1 MLSVI
6 YNVSFPYMGLHF
18 YISPVALKIGNISI
32 YWYGI
37 IVCLAFI
44 LAFVYVYKNSDR
56 FSLNKES
63 MIDVFLISVVSGII
77 GARLYYVLFFPGDT
91 YLKDP
96 MKIFYINQG
105 GLAIYGGLILG
116 LIAGLV
122 TAKVKKLNVL
132 AVLDVSS
139 IAVLLGQAIG
149 RWGNF
154 FNQEAFGIE
163 AKYFLGM
170 SSQATGGVPV
180 HPCFLYE
187 SLWCLL
193 GFILLHIFSKNRRKY
208 NGQVFLMY
216 VAWYGI
222 ERFIVETL
230 RTDSLMIPYLN
241 VKVSMVVAAVSAII
255 AIILLIVFRNRDN
268 IKSDTNPS
276 AD

>member
-6 YNVSFPYMGLHF
+6 YNVRFPYMGLHF
-18 YISPVALKIGNISI
+18 YISPVAFKIGNTSI
-32 YWYGI
+32 YWYGM

-44 LAFVYVYKNSDR
+44 LAFVYVHKNSYR

-63 MIDVFLISVVSGII
+63 MVDVFLVSVVAGII

-96 MKIFYINQG
+96 IKIFYINQG

-122 TAKVKKLNVL
+122 TAKIKKLNVP
-132 AVLDVSS
+132 AVLDISS

-154 FNQEAFGIE
+154 FNQEAFGTE
-163 AKYFLGM
+163 ANYFLGM

-180 HPCFLYE
+180 HPCFFYE

-193 GFILLHIFSKNRRKY
+193 GFILLHIFSKNNRKY

-241 VKVSMVVAAVSAII
+241 VRVSMVVAAVSAII

>member
-6 YNVSFPYMGLHF
+6 YNVRFPYMGLHF
-18 YISPVALKIGNISI
+18 YISPVAFKIGNISI
-32 YWYGI
+32 YWYGM

-63 MIDVFLISVVSGII
+63 MIDIFLVSVVSGII

-96 MKIFYINQG
+96 IKIFYINQG

-116 LIAGLV
+116 LIAGLI

-132 AVLDVSS
+132 AVLDISS

-163 AKYFLGM
+163 TKYLLGM

-193 GFILLHIFSKNRRKY
+193 GFILLHIFSKNIRKY
-208 NGQVFLMY
+208 DGQIFLMY

-222 ERFIVETL
+222 ERFFVEAL

-241 VKVSMVVAAVSAII
+241 VRVSMVVAAVSAIT

-276 AD
+276 AV

>member
-6 YNVSFPYMGLHF
+6 YNVKFPYMGLHF
-18 YISPVALKIGNISI
+18 NISPVAFKLGNISI

-44 LAFVYVYKNSDR
+44 LAFVYVYKNSHR

-63 MIDVFLISVVSGII
+63 MIDVFLVSVVSGII

-122 TAKVKKLNVL
+122 TAKIKKLNVL
-132 AVLDVSS
+132 AVLDISS

-170 SSQATGGVPV
+170 SSQATGGIPV

-193 GFILLHIFSKNRRKY
+193 GFILFHLFSKNNRKY
-208 NGQVFLMY
+208 NGQIFLMY

-222 ERFIVETL
+222 ERFIVEAL
-230 RTDSLMIPYLN
+230 RTDSLLIPYLN
-241 VKVSMVVAAVSAII
+241 VKVSMVVASVSAII

-268 IKSDTNPS
+268 IKSDTSPS

>member
-6 YNVSFPYMGLHF
+6 YNVRFPYMGLHF
-18 YISPVALKIGNISI
+18 YISPVAFKIGNTSI
-32 YWYGI
+32 YWYGM

-44 LAFVYVYKNSDR
+44 LAFVYVYKNSYR
-56 FSLNKES
+56 FSLNKEN
-63 MIDVFLISVVSGII
+63 MVDVFLASVVFGII

-91 YLKDP
+91 YVKDP
-96 MKIFYINQG
+96 IKIFYINQG

-122 TAKVKKLNVL
+122 TAKIKKLNVP
-132 AVLDVSS
+132 AVLDISS

-154 FNQEAFGIE
+154 FNQEAFGTE
-163 AKYFLGM
+163 ANYFLGM
-170 SSQATGGVPV
+170 ASQATGGVPV
-180 HPCFLYE
+180 HPCFFYE

-193 GFILLHIFSKNRRKY
+193 GFILLHIFSKNNRKY

-241 VKVSMVVAAVSAII
+241 VRVSMVLAAVSAII